1 MKFLD
6 EVKVIKDRKQYTEN
20 KVYSG
25 MIGTIIDAEI
35 RDNCFNAIFIDERVK
50 DKEFMKDEKNFRS
63 LKDDI
68 ICPIKIEDLELVKNE
83 NCSDDKILDSI
94 PKHNKDWWCKVE
106 DGFIINLKG
115 EKKNKI
121 PYDYDS

>member
-6 EVKVIKDRKQYTEN
+6 KVKVINDNQEQNENEVYT
-20 KVYSG
+20 G

-35 RDNCFNAIFIDERVK
+35 RDNCFNVVFIDENIN
-50 DKEFMKDEKNFRS
+50 DIDFISKEENFLS
-63 LKDDI
+63 LKDDVI
-68 ICPIKIEDLELVKNE
+68 YPIKIKDLELIKDNK
-83 NCSDDKILDSI
+83 CDDKTILDSI
-94 PKHNKDWWCKVE
+94 PLNNPNWWCKVE
-106 DGFIINLKG
+106 DGFILNLKG